1 MGCTSLLHV
10 MVSFVLAWERCRIS
24 PSHFLAACRKRR
36 QNESS
41 FVLLC
46 FVLFAFLGCI
56 NLCIVCI
63 FQLVICPIFSYVNG
77 TVQPTCAVKTLLT
90 HSPVVM

>member
-1 MGCTSLLHV
+1 MRV
-10 MVSFVLAWERCRIS
+10 
-24 PSHFLAACRKRR
+24 
-36 QNESS
+36 
-41 FVLLC
+41 
-46 FVLFAFLGCI
+46 VLFYCVLCCLLFLGCI

-90 HSPVVM
+90 HSLTHSPVVM